1 MRGIHWYVG
10 CSFLLLALAGCNGWF
25 AQREAWRHDA
35 EEQCLRSGAVKEG
48 PGIALLRPI
57 DGPGICGADFPLKV
71 ELLGEPSPLGFADEV
86 RPPGLV
92 PQSPNDPPPAP
103 PNYSPRPTPGPP
115 LQLAPPGDPYADRNG
130 RAATAPLEDP
140 YRYRGPQTAP
150 ARPAPLGP
158 APQTAMAST
167 AALTPAATLA
177 CPIVSALD
185 HWITDA
191 VQPAAVHW
199 FLSPV
204 VEIKQIS
211 AYSCRGMNGQWGAP
225 ISEHA
230 FGNALDVAAFTLADG
245 RRITVLD
252 GWHGMPAEQGFLRD
266 VEAAACERFTTVLA
280 PGSNAFHYDHIHVDL
295 MRHASGNRICNPQPM
310 SGEEVA
316 ARAQARMAGRRPVAP
331 APAWSTGG
339 RRHEPAGD
347 EYYESQEYYGH
358 QSGRY

>member
-1 MRGIHWYVG
+1 MRGIRWHVG
-10 CSFLLLALAGCNGWF
+10 CSFLLLALAGCNWF
-25 AQREAWRHDA
+25 PQREPWRHDA

-71 ELLGEPSPLGFADEV
+71 ELLGEPNPLGFADEV

-92 PQSPNDPPPAP
+92 PQGPSDAPPVQ

-115 LQLAPPGDPYADRNG
+115 LQLAPPGDPYANREAH
-130 RAATAPLEDP
+130 AAMAPHDDP

-150 ARPAPLGP
+150 AGP
-158 APQTAMAST
+158 APFGQAAQTPMVST
-167 AALTPAATLA
+167 ATLTPGATLA
-177 CPIVSALD
+177 CPVVSALD

-191 VQPAAVHW
+191 VQPAAMHW
-199 FLSPV
+199 FMSPV

-245 RRITVLD
+245 RRITVRD
-252 GWHGMPAEQGFLRD
+252 GWHGLPAEQGFLRD

-295 MRHASGNRICNPQPM
+295 MRHASGNRICNPHPV

-316 ARAQARMAGRRPVAP
+316 AAAQARMAGRRPLAP
-331 APAWSTGG
+331 PPTWSAAG
-339 RRHEPAGD
+339 RRREPVGD
-347 EYYESQEYYGH
+347 EYYESQDYYGH
-358 QSGRY
+358 QSRRN